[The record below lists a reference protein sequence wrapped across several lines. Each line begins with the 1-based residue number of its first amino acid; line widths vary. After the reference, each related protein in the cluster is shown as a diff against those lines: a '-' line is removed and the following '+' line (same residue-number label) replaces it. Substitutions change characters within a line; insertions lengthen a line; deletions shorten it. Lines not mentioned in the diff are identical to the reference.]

1 MDLPVDQPQDPRRQA
16 LHDHRRFRRGLL
28 ASGLFV
34 VALWWVLMIESALG
48 ASFRHLAVY
57 PGEPSGLVGVVF
69 APLLHGSPEHLAANS
84 LPLLVLGTLSLAL
97 YPRASLRALLLIW
110 LASGLGVWLIGRP
123 SFHLG
128 ASGLGHGLMFF
139 VFLMGLLRRDRA
151 SIAAAFI
158 AFFLYGGMLLT
169 VFPREPG
176 VSWEYHLCGAL
187 AGALAAILWRRLDP
201 LPPRKKYSWE
211 LEEELEELQ
220 RQREAEGFEPPRPEH
235 VPVLW
240 HREPEERGVVL
251 PFRPRGEGKDDEPP
265 RPPTL
270 H

>member
-1 MDLPVDQPQDPRRQA
+1 MDLPFDQPLDPRLQRQR
-16 LHDHRRFRRGLL
+16 DRHRLRRGLL
-28 ASGLFV
+28 GSGLFV
-34 VALWWVLMIESALG
+34 VALWWILMIESALG
-48 ASFRHLAVY
+48 ASFRGLAVY
-57 PGEPSGLVGVVF
+57 PGEPSGLIGVLF
-69 APLLHGSPEHLAANS
+69 APLLHGSVEHLLANT

-97 YPRASLRALLLIW
+97 YPRASLRAVLLIW

-128 ASGLGHGLMFF
+128 ASGLGHGLMLF

-151 SIAAAFI
+151 SVAAAFI
-158 AFFLYGGMLLT
+158 AFFLYGGMLVT
-169 VFPREPG
+169 VFPREAG

-187 AGALAAILWRRLDP
+187 AGGLAAMLWRRLDP

-211 LEEELEELQ
+211 LEEELAELE
-220 RQREAEGFEPPRPEH
+220 RQREADSFEPPRPGE

-240 HREPEERGVVL
+240 QRPAETRGQVL
-251 PFRPRGEGKDDEPP
+251 PFRRRDDDQP
-265 RPPTL
+265 PPTI

>member
-1 MDLPVDQPQDPRRQA
+1 MDLPLPSPLNPRQQA
-16 LHDHRRFRRGLL
+16 ERDRRAFRRGLM

-34 VALWWVLMIESALG
+34 VALWWILMAERALG
-48 ASFRHLAVY
+48 TSFKALSLY
-57 PGEPSGLVGVVF
+57 PGELQGLVGILF
-69 APLLHGSPEHLAANS
+69 APLLHGSVEHLLANT

-97 YPRASLRALLLIW
+97 YPRASVRAIVLIW
-110 LASGLGVWLIGRP
+110 IASGVGVWFIGRP

-151 SIAAAFI
+151 SIAAGFI

-176 VSWEYHLCGAL
+176 VSWEYHLCGAV
-187 AGALAAILWRRLDP
+187 AGALAAALWRVLDP

-211 LEEELEELQ
+211 LEEELAELE
-220 RQREAEGFEPPRPEH
+220 RQREADSFEPPRPGQ

-240 HREPEERGVVL
+240 HREEPTRGQIL
-251 PFRPRGEGKDDEPP
+251 PFRPRDERDPP
-265 RPPTL
+265 PPTL